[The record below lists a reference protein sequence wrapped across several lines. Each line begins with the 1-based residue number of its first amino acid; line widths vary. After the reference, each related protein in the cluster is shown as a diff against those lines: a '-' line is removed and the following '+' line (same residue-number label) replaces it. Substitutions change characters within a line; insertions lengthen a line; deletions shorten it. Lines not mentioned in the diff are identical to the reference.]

1 MVPPFDMKGGR
12 GLLTMSAALQMIEE
26 VFMAFLMSIPFN
38 LLVFYL
44 CALQGSFIAFWITWL
59 VSLCDGIGMQFNHP
73 SDDYELSYP
82 LTTPQAIIMFQN
94 QFTTIPLAQSQYLG
108 SHKRIFV

>member
-1 MVPPFDMKGGR
+1 
-12 GLLTMSAALQMIEE
+12 MSAALQMIEE

-59 VSLCDGIGMQFNHP
+59 VSLCDGIGMQCKHP
-73 SDDYELSYP
+73 SDDYKLSSPSATPRKRLSCSKSGSPQFPSPNLNILEAINALSFDAFNP
-82 LTTPQAIIMFQN
+82 L
-94 QFTTIPLAQSQYLG
+94 
-108 SHKRIFV
+108 KV